1 MKLTVT
7 DAAVQCFLKEWSIEQ
22 GDHVRIFVRYSG
34 GGEDAFAL
42 GIMKDDP
49 EQIALEYVAG
59 GIHFFIADNDAWFLD
74 GQNLLIDSEQNEI
87 KLLRN

>member
-7 DAAVQCFLKEWSIEQ
+7 DAAVQCFLKEWEMKQ

-42 GIMKDDP
+42 GIIKDEP
-49 EQIALEYVAG
+49 QRVALEYEAG

-74 GQNLLIDSEQNEI
+74 GQQLLIDSDNDEI
-87 KLLRN
+87 KLIRK